1 MLLPGGKGEITSS
14 AWRSHEIAY
23 GLLVMTPVGMLPLFP
38 KHQVPSSKYPIANS
52 QELIA
57 NS

>member
-38 KHQVPSSKYPIANS
+38 KHQVPSTKYQAPS
-52 QELIA
+52 TQ
-57 NS
+57 